1 MLIEFRSASLLT
13 RKLAKRIKMGY
24 LFCCV
29 TLMFRAIL
37 LQTITILISALAAG
51 LIAGT
56 RGAVSAALGGAV
68 CTLPNFLFALRL
80 KFVETRPGASYA
92 AIFFLG
98 QVVKIALTIG
108 LLVSVVK
115 IYPDLHWPSML
126 IGLGL
131 ALQAG
136 FLAFWKKS

>member
-1 MLIEFRSASLLT
+1 
-13 RKLAKRIKMGY
+13 
-24 LFCCV
+24 
-29 TLMFRAIL
+29 MFRAIL
-37 LQTITILISALAAG
+37 LQVGSTIITALAAG

-56 RGAVSAALGGAV
+56 RGAVSAALGGVA

-80 KFVETRPGASYA
+80 KFVANRPGASYPA
-92 AIFFLG
+92 NFFLG
-98 QVVKIALTIG
+98 EFVKIALTIG
-108 LLVSVVK
+108 LLVIVVRG
-115 IYPDLHWPSML
+115 YADLHWPSML